1 MDFAVSDRAVA
12 LRERLRAFMA
22 EHVLAHERELARAID
37 DEVRPGVAY
46 PEAIVALRARARS
59 EGLWNLWLANS
70 HDGPGLTNVEYGVL
84 CEEMGRSLYVA
95 PAIFNCSFPDT
106 GNAEAL
112 LDYGTPDQVERYAR
126 PLLDDDVRS
135 CFALTEPEAAS
146 SDPTNIFTT
155 ARLDGGTWVLDGH
168 KWWISGAMGATFAIV
183 MAVTDP
189 EAPPHARASMLIVPV
204 DAPGFELV
212 RPLPLLG
219 HSAGYGH
226 CELRFDGVRVDG
238 DALLGGRG
246 QGFAVA
252 QARLGPGRIHHCMRA
267 VGAAERAF
275 ELMCRRANER
285 VTRGEPLAAKQMVQD
300 WVATSRIEI
309 DAARLCVLHAAW
321 KIDTVGKKAARQEI
335 AQIKVQV
342 ARMITDVVDRAIQ
355 VHGALGLS
363 DDTPLAMFARSARA
377 LRFGDGPDEVHK
389 VAIARREL
397 ARVTDAG

>member
-1 MDFAVSDRAVA
+1 MDFAVSERAQR
-12 LRERLRAFMA
+12 LRERLRAFM
-22 EHVLAHERELARAID
+22 EERVVPRERELARAID
-37 DEVRPGVAY
+37 DEVAPGVAY
-46 PEAIVALRARARS
+46 PEAIVELRARAR
-59 EGLWNLWLANS
+59 EAGLWNLWLANS
-70 HDGPGLTNVEYGVL
+70 HEGPGLTNVEYGVL

-112 LDYGTPDQVERYAR
+112 LDYGTPAQVERYAR
-126 PLLDDDVRS
+126 PLLEDDVRS

-155 ARLDGGTWVLDGH
+155 ARLDGGEWVVDGH
-168 KWWISGAMGATFAIV
+168 KWWISGATGAAFAIV

-189 EAPPHARASMLIVPV
+189 DAPPHARASMVIVPL
-204 DAPGFELV
+204 DAEGFELV

-219 HSAGYGH
+219 HAAGYGH
-226 CELRFDGVRVDG
+226 CELRFHSVRVPE

-275 ELMCRRANER
+275 ELMCRRANSR
-285 VTRGEPLAAKQMVQD
+285 VTRGEPLASKQMVQD

-309 DAARLCVLHAAW
+309 DAARLSVLHAAW
-321 KIDTVGKKAARQEI
+321 TIDTVGKKAARQQI

-342 ARMITDVVDRAIQ
+342 AGMITDVVDRAIQ

-363 DDTPLAMFARSARA
+363 DDTPLSMFARSARA

-389 VAIARREL
+389 LSIARREL
-397 ARVTDAG
+397 ARFADG